1 MEDCKFNPNYFTET
15 IRILKAEIIV
25 AVREDSDEVIKSMT
39 EMNNRLEKIES
50 KIGELSSISDEII
63 KKL

>member
-39 EMNNRLEKIES
+39 EMNNRLEKIET
-50 KIGELSSISDEII
+50 KIGELSSKSDEII